1 LHWLGFNFEAASTS
15 CILYAE
21 NTVLKGKAG
30 FKFGKTGKKKK
41 KQKKQKP
48 ITSAYLAA
56 SLISHCCVSFDC
68 I

>member
-41 KQKKQKP
+41 KQKKQNLLHLH
-48 ITSAYLAA
+48 IWQL
-56 SLISHCCVSFDC
+56 H
-68 I
+68 